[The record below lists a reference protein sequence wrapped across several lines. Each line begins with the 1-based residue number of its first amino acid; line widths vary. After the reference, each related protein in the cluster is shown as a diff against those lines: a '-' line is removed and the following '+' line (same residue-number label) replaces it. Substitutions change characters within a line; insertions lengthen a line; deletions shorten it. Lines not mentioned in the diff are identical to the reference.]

1 MVDHPMKTRRASMSV
16 GNAPILLVTVAIT
29 LIIGV
34 VVIANLVPSIPT
46 LTGTANTTVVN
57 IVSTTYASMGLLVVS
72 LIVLAAV
79 AILLVVRMLS

>member
-1 MVDHPMKTRRASMSV
+1 MKNRRASLSV

-46 LTGTANTTVVN
+46 LTGAANTTVVN
-57 IVSTTYASMGLLVVS
+57 IVTTTYASMGLLVVS

>member
-1 MVDHPMKTRRASMSV
+1 MVDPHMKTRRASMSV

-34 VVIANLVPSIPT
+34 VVIANLVPSIPA

-57 IVSTTYASMGLLVVS
+57 IVATTYASMGLLVVS

>member
-1 MVDHPMKTRRASMSV
+1 MTASRRGSMSV

-34 VVIANLVPSIPT
+34 VVIANLVPAIPE
-46 LTGTANTTVVN
+46 LAPGDANDTVTN
-57 IVSTTYASMGLLVVS
+57 IVETTYASMGLLVVS

>member
-1 MVDHPMKTRRASMSV
+1 MLKNRRGATSISV
-16 GNAPILLVTVAIT
+16 GSAPILLVTVAIT

-34 VVIANLVPSIPT
+34 VVIANLAPSIPT
-46 LTGTANTTVVN
+46 LTGDANTTVTS
-57 IVSTTYASMGLLVVS
+57 IIDTTYASMGLLVVS

>member
-1 MVDHPMKTRRASMSV
+1 MMSRRGSMSI
-16 GNAPILLVTVAIT
+16 GTAPILLVTVAIT

-34 VVIANLVPSIPT
+34 VVVANLVPSIPT

-57 IVSTTYASMGLLVVS
+57 IVATTYSSLGLLVVA

-79 AILLVVRMLS
+79 AILLVVKMLS